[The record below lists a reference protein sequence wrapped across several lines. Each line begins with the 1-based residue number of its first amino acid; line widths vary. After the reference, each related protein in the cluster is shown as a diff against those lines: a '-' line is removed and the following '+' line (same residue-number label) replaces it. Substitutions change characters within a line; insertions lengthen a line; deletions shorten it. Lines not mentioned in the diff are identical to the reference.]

1 MLERIAARR
10 GELDTLVEQ
19 LAKQLEEARAER
31 DELAVAERV
40 LHRLAEQVA
49 AETPAAVSVQ
59 VGGRGVLLVPH
70 RERGMDEAALPA
82 EYRQIFAVVR
92 AADGPVMAKEVCAA
106 LKLGDTPR
114 EVEPTR
120 GKLGRLAQRGWL
132 RKTAGGRFTGTL

>member
-40 LHRLAEQVA
+40 LHRLAEQVV

-70 RERGMDEAALPA
+70 GMDEVALPA
-82 EYRQIFAVVR
+82 ETGRSLRWCGPRTVR
-92 AADGPVMAKEVCAA
+92 
-106 LKLGDTPR
+106 
-114 EVEPTR
+114 
-120 GKLGRLAQRGWL
+120 
-132 RKTAGGRFTGTL
+132 

>member
-19 LAKQLEEARAER
+19 LTKQLEEARPER

-40 LHRLAEQVA
+40 T

-59 VGGRGVLLVPH
+59 AGGRGVLLVPH
-70 RERGMDEAALPA
+70 RERGLDEAALPA

-92 AADGPVMAKEVCAA
+92 AADGPVMAKEVRAA

-114 EVEPTR
+114 GEPMR